1 VPTERG
7 RHIRQPLRPLTRRGQ
22 RAQAPARTVAPPI
35 TPENDASDS
44 SDVELRIGGTGM
56 DAFEQPRPA
65 DVDTPR
71 GSDRHHQF
79 PCRDQRINLRFDSRE
94 HDEECQLYSKTRFDS

>member
-1 VPTERG
+1 
-7 RHIRQPLRPLTRRGQ
+7 
-22 RAQAPARTVAPPI
+22 
-35 TPENDASDS
+35 
-44 SDVELRIGGTGM
+44 M